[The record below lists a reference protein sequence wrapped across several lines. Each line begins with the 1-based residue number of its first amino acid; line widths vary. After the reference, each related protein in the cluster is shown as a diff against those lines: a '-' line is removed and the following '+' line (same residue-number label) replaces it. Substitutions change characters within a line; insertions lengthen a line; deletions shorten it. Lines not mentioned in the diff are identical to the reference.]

1 MKEKLERYAEL
12 KLAIKEA
19 EKEIDLLGEELKA
32 EIEVGQAY
40 DIGSAKISMSQG
52 RPKWIYSAPTQEAEE
67 ELKAKKKEE
76 EQLGVATATFGEPY
90 LTCTFPR
97 K

>member
-1 MKEKLERYAEL
+1 MPHNSRIFIAEE
-12 KLAIKEA
+12 IK
-19 EKEIDLLGEELKA
+19 G
-32 EIEVGQAY
+32 EIEVGQVY
-40 DIGSAKISMSQG
+40 DIGSAKISMNQG

-90 LTCTFPR
+90 LTCTFP
-97 K
+97 KK

>member
-19 EKEIDLLGEELKA
+19 EKEIDLLSEELKA

-40 DIGSAKISMSQG
+40 DIGSAKISMNQG
-52 RPKWIYSAPTQEAEE
+52 RPKWIYSVQTQSVEE
-67 ELKAKKKEE
+67 ELKTTKKEE
-76 EQLGVATATFGEPY
+76 EQLGVATATYGEPF

>member
-12 KLAIKEA
+12 KLSIKEA
-19 EKEIDLLGEELKA
+19 EEEIDLLGEELKA

-40 DIGSAKISMSQG
+40 DIGSAKISLNQG
-52 RPKWIYSAPTQEAEE
+52 KPKWIYSTPTQSAEE

-76 EQLGVATATFGEPY
+76 EQLGVATATFGEPF

>member
-19 EKEIDLLGEELKA
+19 EKEIDLLAEEIKG

-40 DIGSAKISMSQG
+40 DIGSAKISMNQG
-52 RPKWIYSAPTQEAEE
+52 RPKWIYSTPTQEAEE
-67 ELKAKKKEE
+67 TLKATKKEE